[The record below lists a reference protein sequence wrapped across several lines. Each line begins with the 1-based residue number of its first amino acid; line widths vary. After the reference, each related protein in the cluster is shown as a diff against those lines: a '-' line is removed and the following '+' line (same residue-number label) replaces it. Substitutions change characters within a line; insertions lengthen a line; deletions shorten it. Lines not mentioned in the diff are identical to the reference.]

1 MEFSWDF
8 NFDFLKLGID
18 FIQFINVKPKT
29 NHIIRTLIG
38 MAHELGVKV
47 VAEGVETKEQVDFL
61 RQENCDLI
69 QGYYYYKPMPEEDF
83 TALLDTVP

>member
-1 MEFSWDF
+1 MRHIES
-8 NFDFLKLGID
+8 L
-18 FIQFINVKPKT
+18 NVD
-29 NHIIRTLIG
+29 
-38 MAHELGVKV
+38 LGVKV